1 MQNNHSKMFI
11 SPWQISIWILLKEA
25 AHKSD
30 NSSVGNEGKQALCYS
45 RRSAVGLYSLSF
57 DQGEYFRPN
66 ACTLPASFTSQRST
80 VEFMNS
86 PPPVQCLHPKSVSQ
100 RSFIHLLW
108 SEGRIS
114 LSFYAD
120 THTHTLRVSTPL
132 CLFPPHSLAS
142 CLWLYSSSQ
151 SWTSVFHG
159 EVCQDVRL
167 DICAKCLYWLWQ
179 SAGIPIVIVMESTSR
194 GQTHY
199 VTNYCWL
206 FYGLGL

>member
-1 MQNNHSKMFI
+1 MRENRLCVIPDGLLWVFI
-11 SPWQISIWILLKEA
+11 AFPLTRGNISGLMPAHYLHNSRHNGALL
-25 AHKSD
+25 
-30 NSSVGNEGKQALCYS
+30 
-45 RRSAVGLYSLSF
+45 SLW
-57 DQGEYFRPN
+57 
-66 ACTLPASFTSQRST
+66 TLPRLFNVFTQNQLPKGALYTSSE
-80 VEFMNS
+80 VKGES
-86 PPPVQCLHPKSVSQ
+86 HSHSVQ
-100 RSFIHLLW
+100 
-108 SEGRIS
+108 
-114 LSFYAD
+114 

-151 SWTSVFHG
+151 SWTSEFHG

-179 SAGIPIVIVMESTSR
+179 SAGIPIVIVMECTSR

-199 VTNYCWL
+199 VTNNCWL